1 MILNKM
7 CVLNKLRSLSN
18 ECKSRQDYTHCKRQ
32 KNVKDG
38 NPFILQEAFDYKI
51 IYLK

>member
-1 MILNKM
+1 MNVKADRIIPI
-7 CVLNKLRSLSN
+7 
-18 ECKSRQDYTHCKRQ
+18 CKRQ